1 MAKKKG
7 AKRQPPNRGAASSS
21 SRSSGSSG
29 SSRPLSRTPQQA
41 PSGPASDARRT
52 LERRSAGPLLML
64 HRLPKWVIPILM
76 VALLLLGLLIPSNWA
91 GIFIVLIAV
100 FLGWLLALSWPVI
113 LPGSRLFRLLV
124 IVLVAGVGI
133 AKMLGLT

>member
-1 MAKKKG
+1 
-7 AKRQPPNRGAASSS
+7 
-21 SRSSGSSG
+21 
-29 SSRPLSRTPQQA
+29 
-41 PSGPASDARRT
+41 
-52 LERRSAGPLLML
+52 ML

-124 IVLVAGVGI
+124 IVLVAGVGV

>member
-1 MAKKKG
+1 
-7 AKRQPPNRGAASSS
+7 
-21 SRSSGSSG
+21 
-29 SSRPLSRTPQQA
+29 
-41 PSGPASDARRT
+41 
-52 LERRSAGPLLML
+52 ML

-113 LPGSRLFRLLV
+113 LPGSRLFRLARDR
-124 IVLVAGVGI
+124 AGGRGRHRED
-133 AKMLGLT
+133 ARTHLSAYKYGSAGAATGLTSSTCTHGTALDVPSPPPDT